1 MIGSRL
7 GSYEIVGSLG
17 SGGMGVVYRARDAR
31 LGREVAIKVL
41 PEGFAAD
48 AERLARF
55 DREARV
61 LASLNHPNIA
71 TIHGVEEQEG
81 TRALVMELVEGET
94 LSERLARGAM
104 PWEEC
109 LPIFLQI
116 VEALEYAHEHGV
128 IHRDLKPANVKLTP
142 EGKAKLLDFG
152 LAKALD
158 PMAGQSGSS
167 GHNPAQSPTMSP
179 TVTAA
184 ATQAGV
190 IMGTAAY
197 MSPEQAKGKPVD
209 RRADVWAFGVL
220 LWECLTGRRLFEGE
234 TVPETFGAIFRQ
246 EIELTALPRAVP
258 QGVRRIL
265 ARCLERDPRQRLR
278 DIGEARIVIERF
290 LAGKQE
296 PEAGASTAA
305 TAPSPASAGRLVPWG
320 VAAALG
326 LALAAALWLRP
337 ATPDVPARS
346 MAMEL
351 ALPENIALGQ
361 EAPPAISPDG
371 RWLVFSGAAP
381 GEPGRIWLR
390 SFDSYDAVE
399 VKGTDGATFPF
410 WSPDSRHVGFFM
422 NGELRRFDLASMTPQ
437 TICACAPWGRGATWG
452 EDGVIIFAP
461 NPNTGI
467 FSVPASGGT
476 PQQITQVDPSLP
488 DGSHRFPALLPDGH
502 HFLFTVFSNN
512 VEALAREG
520 GIFLGSRDGE
530 PPRRILN
537 DPSPAVFAPP
547 RSLLVHR
554 QGKLIALPFDP
565 VTFEV
570 GGETVPVSPQV
581 AFASNAGV
589 LYASSSGHGDI
600 LYAIGRSAFEREL
613 DLVWFDRKGDVRTAF
628 DRRIPSYEDL
638 EMSPDGGRFV
648 ITVPPQQT
656 GADDLWIGEFAR
668 GTLVPL
674 TRGSNDSH
682 SPRWSPDGTRVAY
695 SNRDSGDEDIFII
708 RADGSGVPEK
718 VFSGREVDTIVTDW
732 SRDGRLVIF
741 EAASKSGNRNWEIW
755 SLDLTTGVAG
765 PLLAEPNVS
774 LGGAR
779 LSPDGRWLAY
789 VSSES
794 GQSEVYVRPFP
805 ALDRKWQIS
814 RDGGALPRW
823 RADGREIVFRRGVT
837 GVRLAVIYH
846 PPARSGQLILSVPLD
861 PRGVELNPGL
871 PEVLF
876 TSPRGISAFAP
887 ASDHARFL
895 AATIP
900 ADHRETPLRLIVG
913 WSAGAAA
920 AP

>member
-1 MIGSRL
+1 LIGSRL
-7 GSYEIVGSLG
+7 GPYEIVGSLG

-71 TIHGVEEQEG
+71 TIHGVEEKEG

-158 PMAGQSGSS
+158 PMAGQSGGS
-167 GHNPAQSPTMSP
+167 GQNPAQSPTMSP

-278 DIGEARIVIERF
+278 DIGEARISLERSIAGGETADSLPAAAVVAPAVGMGRF
-290 LAGKQE
+290 L
-296 PEAGASTAA
+296 PWI
-305 TAPSPASAGRLVPWG
+305 LV
-320 VAAALG
+320 AALG
-326 LALAAALWLRP
+326 IALGAALWLRP
-337 ATPDVPARS
+337 AAPAAERS
-346 MAMEL
+346 LAMEL
-351 ALPENIALGQ
+351 ALPEGVALTQ

-371 RWLVFSGAAP
+371 RWLAFAGAAAD
-381 GEPGRIWLR
+381 EPARIWVRSLD
-390 SFDSYDAVE
+390 SFDAVQ
-399 VKGTDGATFPF
+399 VPGTEGATFPF

-422 NGELRRFDLASMTPQ
+422 NGELRRFDLASRTPQ
-437 TICACAPWGRGATWG
+437 TICADAPWGRGASWG
-452 EDGVIIFAP
+452 EDGNILFAP

-467 FSVPASGGT
+467 FSVPAGGGT
-476 PQQITQVDPSLP
+476 AKQITTVDAALA
-488 DGSHRFPALLPDGH
+488 DGSHRFPVHLPDGK
-502 HFLFTVFSNN
+502 HFLLTVFSNN
-512 VEALAREG
+512 PEALAKDG
-520 GIFLGSRDGE
+520 GIFLASTDGGPFE
-530 PPRRILN
+530 RVLS
-537 DPSPAVFAPP
+537 DPSPAVLLPGA
-547 RSLLVHR
+547 LLVHR
-554 QGKLIALPFDP
+554 QGKLIAIPFDSR
-565 VTFEV
+565 TFKMS
-570 GGETVPVSPQV
+570 GEAVPVAPQV
-581 AFASNAGV
+581 QFVQAAGILAAS
-589 LYASSSGHGDI
+589 ASRAGDI
-600 LYAIGRSAFEREL
+600 VFSAGQSSFEQEL
-613 DLVWFDRKGDVRTAF
+613 DLVWFDRKGEARPAL
-628 DRRIPSYEDL
+628 DRRISSQGDL
-638 EMSPDGGRFV
+638 DVSPDGGRFV
-648 ITVPPQQT
+648 LLVPPPRT
-656 GADDLWIGEFAR
+656 GPDDLWIGEFAR

-682 SPRWSPDGTRVAY
+682 SPRWSRDGKRIAY
-695 SNRDSGDEDIFII
+695 CNRDSGDEDIFVI
-708 RADGSGVPEK
+708 RADGAGIPER
-718 VFSGREVDTIVTDW
+718 VYSATTVDTTVTDW
-732 SRDGRLVIF
+732 SPDGRMLIF
-741 EAASKSGNRNWEIW
+741 DAVSKSGARRWEIW
-755 SLDLTTGVAG
+755 SLDLATGKAG
-765 PLLAEPNVS
+765 PLLSEAGVT
-774 LGGAR
+774 LAGGR
-779 LSPDGRWLAY
+779 LSPDGRWLTY
-789 VSSES
+789 VSDES
-794 GQSEVYVRPFP
+794 GQNEVYVRPFP

-814 RDGGALPRW
+814 RQGGAEPSW
-823 RADGREIVFRRGVT
+823 RADGREIVFRRGLI
-837 GVRLAVIYH
+837 GVRISVGSQL
-846 PPARSGQLILSVPLD
+846 PSRSGQSLVAVQVNPQGAELSPA
-861 PRGVELNPGL
+861 L

-876 TSPRGISAFAP
+876 TAPRGINAFAP
-887 ASDHARFL
+887 FSDHTRFL
-895 AATIP
+895 ATTLP
-900 ADHRETPLRLIVG
+900 AEHRETPFRLILG